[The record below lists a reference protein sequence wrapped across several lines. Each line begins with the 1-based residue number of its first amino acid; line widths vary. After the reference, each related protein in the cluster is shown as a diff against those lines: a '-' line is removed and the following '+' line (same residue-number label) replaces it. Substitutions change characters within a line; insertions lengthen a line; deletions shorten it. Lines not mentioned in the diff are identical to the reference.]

1 MLVGEKVIIIMRKS
15 DYEEKEYRLMR
26 SVPERR
32 R

>member
-1 MLVGEKVIIIMRKS
+1 LVGEKVIIIMRKS